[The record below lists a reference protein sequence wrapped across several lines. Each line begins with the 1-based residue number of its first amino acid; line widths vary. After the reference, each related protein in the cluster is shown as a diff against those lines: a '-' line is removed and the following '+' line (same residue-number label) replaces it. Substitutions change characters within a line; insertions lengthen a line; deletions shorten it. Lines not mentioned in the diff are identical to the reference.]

1 MKKLLYLLRVDAL
14 GVLGINRLR
23 HSADRAAKRK
33 AGGALALAAFA
44 GICVFGT
51 ALLYF
56 YMMTSM
62 FAALGMPELILGI
75 AAVAGAVVTV
85 ITSVVSA
92 PNILFSFRDFDQV
105 LSLPIPVRT
114 VAFSRLIKLALR
126 NLLFLSIVLI
136 PAGIAYGAHAAVDGG
151 FVLRFVLLVL
161 LAPLLPIT
169 VAAVLGTLI
178 ARVSSAFR
186 RTNGVRIVLSLA
198 FVLAVMALSFN
209 MQPMIEN
216 FETVGVQLAESL
228 YGIYPP
234 ARWFAEAAL
243 GNGASLALF
252 ALVNVLPFVAF
263 AWLAAR
269 FMRPLHAL
277 LTAGGGKKREAGA
290 VRAASMRHALFL
302 REVRRYFASTI
313 YVTNTA
319 IGPILL
325 LAAGIAL
332 QFVDMEGMTAEMG
345 LAASALMAM
354 IPYLAAWMLGMS
366 TTTAAS
372 ISLEG
377 KGIDQLKVLPVS
389 ADAVFSAKLKLQF
402 AISLPAQAIAATLFT
417 IALHPTLK
425 EAVVLYVL
433 PAAFAVFSGL
443 AGLWLNLLHPKFDW
457 KSETEVVKQGLPM
470 FVTVFGS
477 MLLAGVPLVL
487 TLIGAADATLIAA
500 VATVLSAAGS
510 VLLWKQL
517 SDKGARRF
525 AAL

>member
-23 HSADRAAKRK
+23 HSANRAAKRK

-136 PAGIAYGAHAAVDGG
+136 PAGIAYGTHAAVDGG

-169 VAAVLGTLI
+169 VAAALGTLI

-186 RTNGVRIVLSLA
+186 RTNGVRIVLSML

-216 FETVGVQLAESL
+216 FETVGAQLAGSL

-243 GNGASLALF
+243 GNGVSLALF

-290 VRAASMRHALFL
+290 VRAASMRHALFP
-302 REVRRYFASTI
+302 R
-313 YVTNTA
+313 
-319 IGPILL
+319 
-325 LAAGIAL
+325 
-332 QFVDMEGMTAEMG
+332 
-345 LAASALMAM
+345 
-354 IPYLAAWMLGMS
+354 
-366 TTTAAS
+366 
-372 ISLEG
+372 
-377 KGIDQLKVLPVS
+377 
-389 ADAVFSAKLKLQF
+389 AVFRFHDLCYKHGHRAD
-402 AISLPAQAIAATLFT
+402 
-417 IALHPTLK
+417 
-425 EAVVLYVL
+425 
-433 PAAFAVFSGL
+433 PAACRRHCA
-443 AGLWLNLLHPKFDW
+443 
-457 KSETEVVKQGLPM
+457 
-470 FVTVFGS
+470 
-477 MLLAGVPLVL
+477 
-487 TLIGAADATLIAA
+487 
-500 VATVLSAAGS
+500 S
-510 VLLWKQL
+510 VCGHGG
-517 SDKGARRF
+517 DDG
-525 AAL
+525 